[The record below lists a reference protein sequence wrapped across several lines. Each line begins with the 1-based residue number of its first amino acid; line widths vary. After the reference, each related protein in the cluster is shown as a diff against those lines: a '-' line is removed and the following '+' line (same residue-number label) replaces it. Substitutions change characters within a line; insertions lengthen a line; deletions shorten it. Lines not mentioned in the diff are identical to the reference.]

1 MNSGVISLLRF
12 VRITEEHLD
21 AVTAIEHEAYLD
33 PWTQNMFRQEITN
46 ASAHFYVA
54 LIDGV
59 VVGYAGFW
67 LVLDEAHISSITI
80 RSEYRGRG
88 LGREELTFLL
98 DTAANLG
105 VREAILEVRVSNYR
119 AQNLYKSMGFQ
130 TLYRRPGYYRGN
142 NEDAF
147 VMAKILAPPP
157 PDDDAAN
164 P

>member
-1 MNSGVISLLRF
+1 MTDGVIPSLRF
-12 VRITEEHLD
+12 VRIAEEYLD
-21 AVTAIEHEAYLD
+21 AVTAIEREAYLE
-33 PWTQNMFRQEITN
+33 PWTENMFRQEITN

-80 RSEYRGRG
+80 RSDYRGHG

-98 DTAANLG
+98 DKAANRD
-105 VREAILEVRVSNYR
+105 VREALLEVRVSNYR
-119 AQNLYKSMGFQ
+119 AQNLYKSMGFH

-147 VMAKILAPPP
+147 VMAKSLAVPEPGTP
-157 PDDDAAN
+157 
-164 P
+164 